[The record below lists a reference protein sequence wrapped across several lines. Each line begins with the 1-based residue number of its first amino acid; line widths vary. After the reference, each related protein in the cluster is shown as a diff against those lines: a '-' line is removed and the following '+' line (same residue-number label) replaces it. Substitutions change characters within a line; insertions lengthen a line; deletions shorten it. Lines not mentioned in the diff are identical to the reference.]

1 MQESIA
7 EELKA
12 ADQMQWVQ
20 RMKSVHD
27 RATEIV
33 KKDLIFHL

>member
-1 MQESIA
+1 MQESIT